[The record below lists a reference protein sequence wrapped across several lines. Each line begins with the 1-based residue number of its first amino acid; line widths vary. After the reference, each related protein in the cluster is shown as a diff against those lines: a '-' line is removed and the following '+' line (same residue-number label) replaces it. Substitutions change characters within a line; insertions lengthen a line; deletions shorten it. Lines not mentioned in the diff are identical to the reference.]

1 VAEKPN
7 TKHQTPN
14 TNKGPENLGDILG
27 RLFTSRGWGRKNDR
41 VRLET
46 AWKAAA
52 AEFLADTSVLGLKRG
67 VLEIAVRNAVLLQE
81 LTQFHK
87 RGLLT
92 KLRAAL
98 PGVTLTDLKFRAAA
112 W

>member
-1 VAEKPN
+1 MGGER
-7 TKHQTPN
+7 
-14 TNKGPENLGDILG
+14 KGPENLSDILG

-41 VRLET
+41 LRLES
-46 AWKAAA
+46 AWAGVAG
-52 AEFLADTSVLGLKRG
+52 EMFLKDTQVLGLRRG
-67 VLEIAVRNAVLLQE
+67 VLEVAVRNAVLMSE

-92 KLRAAL
+92 KLRAAM

>member
-1 VAEKPN
+1 MSEAN
-7 TKHQTPN
+7 RD
-14 TNKGPENLGDILG
+14 KGPENLADILG

-41 VRLET
+41 LRLES
-46 AWKAAA
+46 AWASAAG
-52 AEFLADTSVLGLKRG
+52 AEFLKDTAVLGLRRG
-67 VLEIAVRNAVLLQE
+67 VLEVAVRNAVLMSE
-81 LTQFHK
+81 LAQFHK

-92 KLRAAL
+92 KLRAAM

>member
-1 VAEKPN
+1 MAN
-7 TKHQTPN
+7 DN
-14 TNKGPENLGDILG
+14 RGPENLSDILG

-41 VRLET
+41 LRLESAWASAAGEQLLKDT
-46 AWKAAA
+46 A
-52 AEFLADTSVLGLKRG
+52 VLGMKRG
-67 VLEIAVRNAVLLQE
+67 VLEVAVRNAVLLQE

-92 KLRAAL
+92 RLRAAM

>member
-1 VAEKPN
+1 MAN
-7 TKHQTPN
+7 DG
-14 TNKGPENLGDILG
+14 KGPENLSDILG

-41 VRLET
+41 LRLESAWAGAAGETLLKDT
-46 AWKAAA
+46 A
-52 AEFLADTSVLGLKRG
+52 VLGMKRG
-67 VLEIAVRNAVLLQE
+67 VLEVAVRNAVLLQE

-92 KLRAAL
+92 KLRAAM

>member
-1 VAEKPN
+1 MAEDN
-7 TKHQTPN
+7 R
-14 TNKGPENLGDILG
+14 GPENLADILG

-41 VRLET
+41 LRLES
-46 AWKAAA
+46 AWASAAGV
-52 AEFLADTSVLGLKRG
+52 ELVKDTQVLGIKRG
-67 VLEIAVRNAVLLQE
+67 VLEVAVRNAVLLQE

>member
-1 VAEKPN
+1 MAN
-7 TKHQTPN
+7 D
-14 TNKGPENLGDILG
+14 NKGPENLSDILG

-41 VRLET
+41 LRLESAWAT
-46 AWKAAA
+46 AAGEELLK
-52 AEFLADTSVLGLKRG
+52 DTAVLGFKRG
-67 VLEIAVRNAVLLQE
+67 VLEVAVRNAVLMSE

-87 RGLLT
+87 RPLLT
-92 KLRAAL
+92 KLRAAM

>member
-1 VAEKPN
+1 MSEG
-7 TKHQTPN
+7 
-14 TNKGPENLGDILG
+14 NKGPENLADILG

-41 VRLET
+41 LRLESAWAT
-46 AWKAAA
+46 AAG
-52 AEFLADTSVLGLKRG
+52 AEVLKDTAVLGMRRG
-67 VLEIAVRNAVLLQE
+67 VLEVAVRNAVLMSE
-81 LTQFHK
+81 LAQFHK

-92 KLRAAL
+92 KLRAAM

>member
-1 VAEKPN
+1 MAN
-7 TKHQTPN
+7 D
-14 TNKGPENLGDILG
+14 NKGPENLSDILG

-41 VRLET
+41 LRLES
-46 AWKAAA
+46 AWAAA
-52 AEFLADTSVLGLKRG
+52 AGEALLKDTAVLGMKRG
-67 VLEIAVRNAVLLQE
+67 VLEVAVRNAVLLQE

-92 KLRAAL
+92 KLRAAM

>member
-1 VAEKPN
+1 MAEPRSA
-7 TKHQTPN
+7 KHQPPN

-46 AWKAAA
+46 AWKTAA
-52 AEFLADTSVLGLKRG
+52 AEFLADTAVLGLKRG
-67 VLEIAVRNAVLLQE
+67 VLEIAVRNAVLIAE